1 MCKTEELRDNIG
13 KNYKNIIIENIN
25 EKKNCTIHNIYFI
38 KTLMG
43 KYVVKVFSKEEK
55 KQMMVSIEIQ
65 MLMSK
70 KNLAPSIIINNYGKL
85 YTSYKDRFYFIQE
98 FIEENILGNNDVYCQ
113 ALAVKNLHYELSL
126 VKNEKLKRKC
136 KSIFYEDIKLD
147 ILRLKN
153 EIKQKYFEKEIYEKL
168 EELIVIREKILNI
181 YKVNYVPK
189 IYTIIHGDIRPSN
202 IIRSGEKYIFL
213 DFDYVSW
220 GDFIYSIGSA
230 AMLLGN
236 YSLEF
241 FKEFLKVYL
250 NDINIQIEE
259 VILDLMGYY
268 VQSNFPVKLIGNISD
283 KVVLKMIK
291 ERKQA
296 LEFFTICMEQ

>member
-1 MCKTEELRDNIG
+1 MEKLRENIG

-25 EKKNCTIHNIYFI
+25 EKKNCTIHSIYFI
-38 KTLMG
+38 KTLTE

-55 KQMMVSIEIQ
+55 RQMIASIEIQ

-70 KNLAPSIIINNYGKL
+70 KNLAPSIIINNYGNL
-85 YTSYKDRFYFIQE
+85 YTSYKDKFYFIQV
-98 FIEENILGNNDVYCQ
+98 FVEENILGNNDVYCQ

-126 VKNEKLKRKC
+126 VRNEKFTKERKR
-136 KSIFYEDIKLD
+136 IFYEDIKLD
-147 ILRLKN
+147 ILQLKN
-153 EIKQKYFEKEIYEKL
+153 KIKQNYFGKEIYEKL
-168 EELIVIREKILNI
+168 EELVVIREKILNI

-189 IYTIIHGDIRPSN
+189 FYAIIHGDIRPSN
-202 IIRSGEKYIFL
+202 IIRNGDKYIFL

-250 NDINIQIEE
+250 NDINISIDE

-283 KVVLKMIK
+283 KVVLKMIE
-291 ERKQA
+291 ERKKA
-296 LEFFTICMEQ
+296 LEFLKICME